1 MNKKLKIYS
10 GLFLATLLVLIV
22 TNVFHFNKSITT
34 YSSNDEKLEFVD
46 DIAEFSTYDTLV
58 TGEVVAKFN
67 KTFSME
73 VFVKPKKG
81 TNVLCSTAADQ
92 IYKVDMQKVKLVTP
106 AETNTFGKFPF
117 VFGIIS
123 SVLGMIITI
132 WILVMVFI
140 LIHSIRKGNVFVA
153 QVSKYLEITGI
164 LLSVKYVYNWINS
177 YIIQHYLINH
187 VRMAGY
193 DIVYKYESASIYI
206 IIGLALLIISQI
218 ILMGKDLKEDVDL
231 TV

>member
-34 YSSNDEKLEFVD
+34 YSSNDEKL
-46 DIAEFSTYDTLV
+46 
-58 TGEVVAKFN
+58 
-67 KTFSME
+67 
-73 VFVKPKKG
+73 
-81 TNVLCSTAADQ
+81 
-92 IYKVDMQKVKLVTP
+92 
-106 AETNTFGKFPF
+106 PF

-164 LLSVKYVYNWINS
+164 LLSVKYVYNWIIS